1 MKGILLA
8 GGAGTRL
15 NPVTRAISKQL
26 LPVFDK
32 PMIYYP
38 LSTLMLAGIRDV
50 LIIST
55 PRDVP
60 LLTELLGNGA
70 QLGMT
75 FTYAVQEQP
84 DGIARAFLIGRE
96 FIGDSPVSLILGDNL
111 FYGTGLMDA
120 LAAATN
126 TIDGATVFGY
136 RVTDPGQYGVVE
148 FDKYGTVLGIE
159 EKPVHPKSHYAVPGL
174 YFYDSSVV
182 EVASALRPSSRG
194 ELEITDVNRVY
205 LRNGHLRVKIMGRG
219 TAWLDTGTP
228 TSLLQASN
236 FIEAVQQRQGLKVAC
251 IEEVAYRKG
260 FIDAQQLLVLAQPFG
275 ANEYGRYLRE
285 IVDEAGGPRFI

>member
-15 NPVTRAISKQL
+15 HPITRTVSKQL

-38 LSTLMLAGIRDV
+38 LSTLMLAGIREV

-60 LLTELLGNGA
+60 LLTALLGDGS

-75 FTYAVQEQP
+75 FTYAVQPQP
-84 DGIARAFLIGRE
+84 DGIARAFLIGRD
-96 FIGDSPVSLILGDNL
+96 FIGESPVGLVLGDNL

-120 LAAATN
+120 LAGAAQAA
-126 TIDGATVFGY
+126 DGATIFGY

-148 FDKYGTVLGIE
+148 FDSRGTVLSLE
-159 EKPVHPKSHYAVPGL
+159 EKPVQPKSNYAIPGL
-174 YFYDSSVV
+174 YFYDHTVV
-182 EVASALRPSSRG
+182 EIAASLQPSPRG

-205 LRNGHLRVKIMGRG
+205 LRDGRLRVKIMGRG

-228 TSLLQASN
+228 VSLLQAAN

-251 IEEVAYRKG
+251 VEEVAYRKG
-260 FIDAQQLLVLAQPFG
+260 FIDAPQLLELAKPFG
-275 ANEYGRYLRE
+275 ENEYGRYLRE
-285 IVDEAGGPRFI
+285 IVEETGGPRFA